1 MAKYM
6 IHTYPKRLWYVE
18 QYLIPSMLE
27 QGIAKEDITVYND
40 INKDGNLRAC
50 MKAFASC
57 PNDIGGTWHLQDD
70 VIICKDF
77 KQRTEW
83 YDNGVVCGFSSS
95 LYDGGENNKRGAVP
109 RNRMW
114 FSFPC
119 IRIPNMWARQCADW
133 VLKYIIGNPVY
144 REYWEKGVNDDWAF
158 RQYLKEFQR
167 DCVALNIIPN
177 LVDHVDYLLGGGSG
191 GKRKQEVRAQYWT
204 DDDLVK
210 ELEEKINALDNN
222 LNRETH

>member
-18 QYLIPSMLE
+18 QYLIPSMLA

-40 INKDGNLRAC
+40 SKGEGNLKAC
-50 MKAFASC
+50 MNAFASC
-57 PNDIGGTWHLQDD
+57 PDDIGGTWHLQDD
-70 VIICKDF
+70 VLICKDF

-83 YDNGVVCGFSSS
+83 YDNGLVCGFSSK
-95 LYDGGENNKRGAVP
+95 LYDGDDANKRGAVP
-109 RNRMW
+109 RTRMW

-119 IRIPNMWARQCADW
+119 IRIPNMWARWCAEW
-133 VLKYIIGNPVY
+133 VNKYIIGNPVY
-144 REYWEKGVNDDWAF
+144 RQYWEKGVNDDWCF

-167 DCVALNIIPN
+167 DCCALNIMPN

-191 GKRKQEVRAQYWT
+191 GKRKEPVRAQYWT

-210 ELEEKINALDNN
+210 ELENALDNDRK
-222 LNRETH
+222 RETH